1 MISLIMSPC
10 LFLNFIKGEKGHDLM
25 AGTQRVIY
33 DLLDKLIDSQ
43 ISNTIMLTTL
53 LNLEK
58 SNQEDLKEI
67 NSHFSN
73 GFRSEIKDHISEE
86 QERSQE
92 AIESILSIIQLH
104 SRILDVLKA
113 NDSKIIINLAQS
125 QEKIQSAIKDY
136 EAKISER
143 IEEETRRN
151 NRIDHFLVRSKKI
164 STYAKWGV
172 AVIVA
177 VATIVSSVATIT
189 DSWPWS
195 SKEEQTDDG
204 LVNE

>member
-1 MISLIMSPC
+1 
-10 LFLNFIKGEKGHDLM
+10 M
-25 AGTQRVIY
+25 AGSQRVIY

-53 LNLEK
+53 LNAVKL
-58 SNQEDLKEI
+58 NQEELKEI
-67 NSHFSN
+67 NDHFSN
-73 GFRSEIKDHISEE
+73 GFRSELKDHITEE

-92 AIESILSIIQLH
+92 VIDSILAIIQLH
-104 SRILDVLKA
+104 SKILDVLKA
-113 NDSKIIINLAQS
+113 NDGKILVNLAQS
-125 QEKIQSAIKDY
+125 QEKIQSSIKDY
-136 EAKISER
+136 GAKISER
-143 IEEETRRN
+143 IEEETQRN
-151 NRIDHFLVRSKKI
+151 KRIDHFLIRSKKI
-164 STYAKWGV
+164 STYVKWGV